1 MDSHFFKIDE
11 ASAQDS
17 ILDKAAA
24 TATVTTTNNKQGE
37 DIMSV
42 LLAHE
47 KKGGTNSNA
56 LNSLPQESSDSS
68 DNEELVEMQ
77 PVHNGK
83 ISKFFE
89 FSTSLAQITKIL
101 STNVSDEVEVM
112 DSDEDDSVPTVTV
125 GNKTVA
131 ITDVNDALIA
141 EMTPTEKETYIQTY
155 QEYYSMMY
163 D

>member
-1 MDSHFFKIDE
+1 MSNKKKCFPSSLFKLAPTNIWIFHFSQADE

-24 TATVTTTNNKQGE
+24 TATVITTNNKQGE

-68 DNEELVEMQ
+68 DNEELVEML

-83 ISKFFE
+83 IIELFE
-89 FSTSLAQITKIL
+89 
-101 STNVSDEVEVM
+101 
-112 DSDEDDSVPTVTV
+112 
-125 GNKTVA
+125 
-131 ITDVNDALIA
+131 
-141 EMTPTEKETYIQTY
+141 
-155 QEYYSMMY
+155 
-163 D
+163 